1 MKYKVIQNKMII
13 AVLDE
18 VTYVKQ
24 QRNGV
29 IVPCGADKSPCGILS
44 DEGIVWH
51 LEGLPEFTQGSYD
64 TVSIAEIGEVEYEEL
79 KAALSADEEIAEP
92 EPEPVIEPPAD
103 EDDQTGTGDEENG
116 GETTP
121 DEGSGE
127 STGGEDTATVPE
139 QELIMTVAQMRQE
152 IVTLK
157 EQVATLTAINS
168 TLVNYHIKAS
178 DSSINSI
185 AKIRGVSSDT
195 ANEVSEIT
203 SSQTQEVIVNDDS
216 GDN

>member
-13 AVLDE
+13 AVLDG

-51 LEGLPEFTQGSYD
+51 LEGLPDFTQGSYD
-64 TVSIAEIGEVEYEEL
+64 TVSIAEIGEAEYEEL
-79 KAALSADEEIAEP
+79 KAALSVDEEIAEP

-116 GETTP
+116 GEATQ

-127 STGGEDTATVPE
+127 STGGEDAATVPE
-139 QELIMTVAQMRQE
+139 QEQVMTVAQMRQRILALE
-152 IVTLK
+152 
-157 EQVATLTAINS
+157 EQVATLTA
-168 TLVNYHIKAS
+168 VNNALTEYHIKAS

-185 AKIRGVSSDT
+185 AKIRGVSSET

-203 SSQTQEVIVNDDS
+203 AAPQEVVSNDDS